1 MADNSFTFW
10 ANMKETI
17 DTYSNFPEFQL
28 KMYDALTEYGLYGIW
43 PEDDGSLESTNLISF
58 VQSMVPSLDKSRN
71 FDQKCEASG
80 AAGGRTQKITDEQ
93 IEESV
98 KYFVLKNRKIP
109 SRKEVVEAIKE
120 KYGIAVSEKTISRR
134 FNDEKKKSFCE
145 DILRQNRDINNV
157 SGTLGQNE
165 DKNETLG
172 QNSFDPVGHDLLNM
186 SLGIFKEDSAFWFE
200 NIVDGT

>member
-71 FDQKCEASG
+71 FDQKCEVSG
-80 AAGGRTQKITDEQ
+80 AAGGRTQKITNEQ

-98 KYFVLKNRKIP
+98 KYFVMKNRKVP

-145 DILRQNRDINNV
+145 DILRQNKDINNV
-157 SGTLGQNE
+157 PRTLGQNE

-186 SLGIFKEDSAFWFE
+186 SLGILEEDSAF
-200 NIVDGT
+200 